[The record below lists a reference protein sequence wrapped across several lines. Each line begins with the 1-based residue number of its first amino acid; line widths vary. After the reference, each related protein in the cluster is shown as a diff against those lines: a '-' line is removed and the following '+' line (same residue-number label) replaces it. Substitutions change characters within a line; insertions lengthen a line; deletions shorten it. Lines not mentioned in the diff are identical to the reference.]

1 MQDQLLR
8 VRGWRATRA
17 AGRSATGHP
26 DRQCALRRRLARRR
40 VFGGAAATAQEGV
53 WPARRSSHRLT
64 WREAEAQPEQRGQR
78 PGASATRSE
87 SQRGGGLGGSP
98 RPRDRNPR
106 RRPHDRLVTAR
117 GSRQTRYGP
126 GSGGALLPQPEPRRP
141 LPVPRASS
149 PGPAAGSS
157 IRCSAEAAAIPRA
170 AAAAAPI
177 CPGGAAHP
185 PFLPR
190 SVCRGSAPG
199 PRPKH
204 RPVQPQPSPR
214 RMERRRRPH
223 APPPAP
229 PKIALRDLSSR
240 SLSFSARR
248 RYRGCPREGSELVPP
263 RPPGLGEESR
273 PSEGARR
280 AGGAEPRSR
289 TKRARSRRPCAQ
301 RRRGLPSARPAN
313 RSSAGL
319 SPTAAWRGCLRRAP
333 QSLRL
338 RPPEGGAASGLKMG
352 QGGVGRQTGGH
363 LLPTRGPL
371 R

>member
-1 MQDQLLR
+1 MRHSQ
-8 VRGWRATRA
+8 GS
-17 AGRSATGHP
+17 AGRG
-26 DRQCALRRRLARRR
+26 
-40 VFGGAAATAQEGV
+40 
-53 WPARRSSHRLT
+53 
-64 WREAEAQPEQRGQR
+64 RGLPP
-78 PGASATRSE
+78 PGANQGEA
-87 SQRGGGLGGSP
+87 GSGVTAP
-98 RPRDRNPR
+98 PGQGPTA
-106 RRPHDRLVTAR
+106 RPHDRLVTPRA
-117 GSRQTRYGP
+117 SRQTRYGP
-126 GSGGALLPQPEPRRP
+126 GSRGALLPQPEPRRP

-185 PFLPR
+185 PSLPR
-190 SVCRGSAPG
+190 SVRRGSAPG

-248 RYRGCPREGSELVPP
+248 RYRGCLREGSELDPP
-263 RPPGLGEESR
+263 RPLGLGEESR

-289 TKRARSRRPCAQ
+289 TNRARSRQPCAQ
-301 RRRGLPSARPAN
+301 RRRGLPSARPTS

-319 SPTAAWRGCLRRAP
+319 SPTAAWRWCPRRAP

-338 RPPEGGAASGLKMG
+338 RAPEGGAASGLTMER
-352 QGGVGRQTGGH
+352 GGVGRQTGGH
-363 LLPTRGPL
+363 LLPTLRWGPSTVKSTVRAVGFSNGTLTL
-371 R
+371 RAENEV